1 MSRGWL
7 ENALRSTGLRPGA
20 GYPRNLVA
28 DVVMQLPVSIE
39 AVPSLSAHSVR
50 QWLRQRGVDHEVSEA
65 NRALHGCLVSR
76 AGQGI
81 VFLDACDEENERRFT
96 LAHEIAHFILDQM
109 LPRLHALRV
118 FGERIAPVLDG
129 TRQPTHEEMLSAVIE
144 RVPFGLQVHLMR
156 RDPGGAVCD
165 WDVEE
170 SEQRA
175 DRLALELLAPA
186 QVATARLRRLLGTD
200 DLTGREHRAAEH
212 LADLYG
218 LPTDVANSYVRL
230 LFSSRR
236 RRQSLSEEIFGRK

>member
-1 MSRGWL
+1 VVS
-7 ENALRSTGLRPGA
+7 
-20 GYPRNLVA
+20 
-28 DVVMQLPVSIE
+28 DV
-39 AVPSLSAHSVR
+39 
-50 QWLRQRGVDHEVSEA
+50 D
-65 NRALHGCLVSR
+65 RALHGCLVAR
-76 AGQGI
+76 AGRG
-81 VFLDACDEENERRFT
+81 VLFLDAGDEEAERRFT

-129 TRQPTHEEMLSAVIE
+129 TRQPTHEEMLSAVLE
-144 RVPFGLQVHLMR
+144 RVHFGLQVHLMR
-156 RDPGGAVCD
+156 RGPGGAVCD
-165 WDVEE
+165 WDAEE

-200 DLTGREHRAAEH
+200 DVAGRERRAAEH

-218 LPTDVANSYVRL
+218 LPPDVASSYVSL

-236 RRQSLSEEIFGRK
+236 RRRSLSEEIFGRE